1 MMIPTGDSVNCF
13 EEDSMKKS
21 RKRLIAWML
30 AAVMALTCGSGAAF
44 ADEVQTEGEGAAG
57 EAVNVEAEQLE
68 VNTEDEN
75 TEISPEEDSSEIIPG
90 DDSSVD
96 GEKQAEETDNAR
108 LGDGSEESG
117 SAVQVDYAGYIE
129 RLSDTVYAF
138 PGETAGF
145 TTKLLRYESNEET
158 GEWSLKKV
166 DNYTVKWDVVQKA
179 ATEGEPIIEENSV
192 TMSEDTKRLDV
203 TVKKTSPISSIEIIP
218 NFYIGD
224 KLVYDNEKIFLHV
237 RNFYGKITDNYGDNE
252 PSMPGDSIDYTFE
265 LGWKEYNEESG
276 EVNDIDTSEIEIEWE
291 VVLKD
296 KNDEVDPTH
305 KINEYVSYNVDGK
318 KLHLELLDKWVDE
331 KKYVVIEATAST
343 EDGKYS
349 TDDERRIVLEKNVD
363 IETIEC
369 IAEAGSVIS
378 IDDLKPQVKRYPAGT
393 KVDGCDFTFSDEY
406 FLETKDGSV
415 PLKDVTVSPDG
426 KTLTVP
432 KVKEG
437 RYIVCINA
445 DNGITLPTQFYAP
458 IYVVNKD
465 AAETTDDAAAGT
477 TDGSDN
483 DSKSDKDSAKTGDDN
498 NLALWLVLML
508 LAGAGIAGTA
518 VYTRRKRTTE

>member
-1 MMIPTGDSVNCF
+1 MVG
-13 EEDSMKKS
+13 
-21 RKRLIAWML
+21 
-30 AAVMALTCGSGAAF
+30 
-44 ADEVQTEGEGAAG
+44 
-57 EAVNVEAEQLE
+57 
-68 VNTEDEN
+68 
-75 TEISPEEDSSEIIPG
+75 
-90 DDSSVD
+90 
-96 GEKQAEETDNAR
+96 
-108 LGDGSEESG
+108 
-117 SAVQVDYAGYIE
+117 
-129 RLSDTVYAF
+129 
-138 PGETAGF
+138 
-145 TTKLLRYESNEET
+145 
-158 GEWSLKKV
+158 KKV
-166 DNYTVKWDVVQKA
+166 DNYTVKWEVVQKA

-192 TMSEDTKRLDV
+192 SMSEDTKRLDV
-203 TVKKTSPISSIEIIP
+203 TVKKTSPISSIEITP
-218 NFYIGD
+218 KFYIGD
-224 KLVYDNEKIFLHV
+224 KLVYGNVTISLHV
-237 RNFYGKITDNYGDNE
+237 RNFFGKITDNCGGNE
-252 PSMPGDSIDYTFE
+252 PTMPGDSIDYTFE
-265 LGWKEYNEESG
+265 LGWKEYDKESG
-276 EVNDIDTSEIEIEWE
+276 KVIDIDTSDIEIKWE

-378 IDDLKPQVKRYPAGT
+378 IDDLKPQVKRYPTGT

-498 NLALWLVLML
+498 NLALWLALML
-508 LAGAGIAGTA
+508 LAGAGTAGTA
-518 VYTRRKRTTE
+518 VYTRKKRTTE

>member
-1 MMIPTGDSVNCF
+1 
-13 EEDSMKKS
+13 
-21 RKRLIAWML
+21 
-30 AAVMALTCGSGAAF
+30 
-44 ADEVQTEGEGAAG
+44 
-57 EAVNVEAEQLE
+57 
-68 VNTEDEN
+68 
-75 TEISPEEDSSEIIPG
+75 
-90 DDSSVD
+90 
-96 GEKQAEETDNAR
+96 
-108 LGDGSEESG
+108 
-117 SAVQVDYAGYIE
+117 
-129 RLSDTVYAF
+129 
-138 PGETAGF
+138 
-145 TTKLLRYESNEET
+145 
-158 GEWSLKKV
+158 
-166 DNYTVKWDVVQKA
+166 
-179 ATEGEPIIEENSV
+179 
-192 TMSEDTKRLDV
+192 MSEDTKRLDV
-203 TVKKTSPISSIEIIP
+203 TVKKTSPKSSIEIIP
-218 NFYIGD
+218 KFYIGD

-237 RNFYGKITDNYGDNE
+237 RNFYGKITDNCGGNE
-252 PSMPGDSIDYTFE
+252 PTMPGDSIDYTFE

-276 EVNDIDTSEIEIEWE
+276 EVNDIDTSDIEIKWE

-305 KINEYVSYNVDGK
+305 NINEYVSYSVDGK

-378 IDDLKPQVKRYPAGT
+378 IDDLKPQVKRYPTGT
-393 KVDGCDFTFSDEY
+393 KVDGCVFKFSDEY

-415 PLKDVTVSPDG
+415 PLEDVTVSPDG

-465 AAETTDDAAAGT
+465 AAETTDNAAAGR

-483 DSKSDKDSAKTGDDN
+483 ASKSDEDSAKTGDDN

-508 LAGAGIAGTA
+508 LAGAGTAGTA

>member
-1 MMIPTGDSVNCF
+1 
-13 EEDSMKKS
+13 MKKS

-57 EAVNVEAEQLE
+57 EVVKVEAEQPE
-68 VNTEDEN
+68 VSPVDENTDAAQEDEN
-75 TEISPEEDSSEIIPG
+75 TGVSPEDG
-90 DDSSVD
+90 NTVD
-96 GEKQAEETDNAR
+96 GEKQTEEKDNAR
-108 LGDGSEESG
+108 LGDGSEESD
-117 SAVQVDYAGYIE
+117 SAVQVYYAGYIE
-129 RLSDTVYAF
+129 RLSDTLYAF

-145 TTKLLRYESNEET
+145 TTKLLRIESNEET
-158 GEWSLKKV
+158 GDWSVKEV
-166 DNYTVKWDVVQKA
+166 DNYTVEWDVVQKA
-179 ATEGEPIIEENSV
+179 ATEGEPIIYKNSV
-192 TMSEDTKRLDV
+192 SMSKDTKGLGV
-203 TVKKTSPISSIEIIP
+203 TVEKTSPISSIEIIP

-252 PSMPGDSIDYTFE
+252 PSMPGDSADFTFE
-265 LGWKEYNEESG
+265 IGWKEYDEELD
-276 EVNDIDTSEIEIEWE
+276 EVTDIDTSDIEIKWE

-343 EDGKYS
+343 KDGKYS
-349 TDDERRIVLEKNVD
+349 TSDWRRIVLEKDVD
-363 IETIEC
+363 LETIEF

-378 IDDLKPQVKRYPAGT
+378 IDDLQPQVKRYNSQNPTGT
-393 KVDGCDFTFSDEY
+393 KVDGCDFKFSDEY
-406 FLETKDGSV
+406 FLETKDGGV
-415 PLKDVTVSPDG
+415 PLEGVTVGRDG
-426 KTLTVP
+426 KTLKIP
-432 KVKEG
+432 KVADG
-437 RYIVCINA
+437 RYVVCIYAKDKIGLNS
-445 DNGITLPTQFYAP
+445 QFFYAP
-458 IYVVNKD
+458 IQVVNKD

-477 TDGSDN
+477 TDGSGN

-508 LAGAGIAGTA
+508 LAGAGTAGTA

>member
-1 MMIPTGDSVNCF
+1 M
-13 EEDSMKKS
+13 
-21 RKRLIAWML
+21 
-30 AAVMALTCGSGAAF
+30 
-44 ADEVQTEGEGAAG
+44 
-57 EAVNVEAEQLE
+57 
-68 VNTEDEN
+68 
-75 TEISPEEDSSEIIPG
+75 
-90 DDSSVD
+90 
-96 GEKQAEETDNAR
+96 
-108 LGDGSEESG
+108 
-117 SAVQVDYAGYIE
+117 QVDYAGDIE

-145 TTKLLRYESNEET
+145 TTKLLRIESNEET
-158 GEWSLKKV
+158 GEWSVKEV
-166 DNYTVKWDVVQKA
+166 DDYTVKWDVVQKA

-203 TVKKTSPISSIEIIP
+203 TVNKTSPISTIEIIP
-218 NFYIGD
+218 KFYIGD
-224 KLVYDNEKIFLHV
+224 KLIYDNERIFLHV
-237 RNFYGKITDNYGDNE
+237 RNFYGKITDNCGGNE
-252 PSMPGDSIDYTFE
+252 PTMPGDSIDYTFE
-265 LGWKEYNEESG
+265 IGWKEYNEESG

-305 KINEYVSYNVDGK
+305 KINEYVSYNVDDK

-349 TDDERRIVLEKNVD
+349 TSDWRRIVLEKNVD

-393 KVDGCDFTFSDEY
+393 KVDGCDFKFSDEY
-406 FLETKDGSV
+406 FFLETKDGSV
-415 PLKDVTVSPDG
+415 PLEGVTVGSDG
-426 KTLTVP
+426 KTLKIP
-432 KVKEG
+432 KVEAG
-437 RYIVCINA
+437 RYVVLIIVEEKNERI
-445 DNGITLPTQFYAP
+445 GMFYAP
-458 IYVVNKD
+458 INVVNKGAD
-465 AAETTDDAAAGT
+465 TTTDNAAAGT
-477 TDGSDN
+477 TDSSDN
-483 DSKSDKDSAKTGDDN
+483 ASKSDKDSAKTGDDN

-508 LAGAGIAGTA
+508 LAGAGTAGTA

>member
-1 MMIPTGDSVNCF
+1 
-13 EEDSMKKS
+13 MKKS

-57 EAVNVEAEQLE
+57 EVVKVEAEQPE
-68 VNTEDEN
+68 VNTEDGN
-75 TEISPEEDSSEIIPG
+75 TEISPEDENTGVSPEDG
-90 DDSSVD
+90 NTVD
-96 GEKQAEETDNAR
+96 GEKQTEAKDTAK
-108 LGDGSEESG
+108 LGDGSEESD
-117 SAVQVDYAGYIE
+117 SAVQVEYAGYIE

-145 TTKLLRYESNEET
+145 TTELLRIESNEET
-158 GEWSLKKV
+158 GEWSEKKV
-166 DNYTVKWDVVQKA
+166 DNYTVKWEVVQKA

-192 TMSEDTKRLDV
+192 SMSEDTKRLDV

-218 NFYIGD
+218 KFYIGD

-237 RNFYGKITDNYGDNE
+237 RNFYGKITDNCGGNE
-252 PSMPGDSIDYTFE
+252 PTMPGDSIDYTFE
-265 LGWKEYNEESG
+265 LGWKEYDKESG
-276 EVNDIDTSEIEIEWE
+276 KVIDIDTSDIEIKWE

-349 TDDERRIVLEKNVD
+349 TSDCRRIVLEKNVD

-415 PLKDVTVSPDG
+415 PLEGVTVSPDG
-426 KTLTVP
+426 KTLKIP
-432 KVKEG
+432 KVADG
-437 RYIVCINA
+437 RYVVCIYAKDKIGLNS
-445 DNGITLPTQFYAP
+445 QFFYAP
-458 IYVVNKD
+458 IQVVNKD

-477 TDGSDN
+477 TDGSGN

-508 LAGAGIAGTA
+508 LAGAGTAGTA
-518 VYTRRKRTTE
+518 VYTRRKRTIE

>member
-1 MMIPTGDSVNCF
+1 
-13 EEDSMKKS
+13 MKKS

-30 AAVMALTCGSGAAF
+30 AAVMALTCGSSAAF
-44 ADEVQTEGEGAAG
+44 ADEVQTEGEGAAC
-57 EAVNVEAEQLE
+57 EAVNVEAEQPE
-68 VNTEDEN
+68 VNTEDGN
-75 TEISPEEDSSEIIPG
+75 TEISPEDENTGVSPEDG
-90 DDSSVD
+90 NTVD
-96 GEKQAEETDNAR
+96 GEKQTEAKDTAK
-108 LGDGSEESG
+108 LGDGSEESD

-145 TTKLLRYESNEET
+145 TTKLLRIESNEET
-158 GEWSLKKV
+158 GDWSVKEV
-166 DNYTVKWDVVQKA
+166 DNYTVEWDVVQKA
-179 ATEGEPIIEENSV
+179 ATEGDIIYANSV
-192 TMSEDTKRLDV
+192 STSKDTKRLDV
-203 TVKKTSPISSIEIIP
+203 TVNENSPVSSIEIIP
-218 NFYIGD
+218 KFYIGD
-224 KLVYDNEKIFLHV
+224 KLVYGNGKIYLHV
-237 RNFYGKITDNYGDNE
+237 RNFYGKITDNCGGNE
-252 PSMPGDSIDYTFE
+252 PTMPGDSIDYTFE
-265 LGWKEYNEESG
+265 IGWKEYYEELD
-276 EVNDIDTSEIEIEWE
+276 EVIDIDTSEIEIKWE

-331 KKYVVIEATAST
+331 KKYVVIEATTST
-343 EDGKYS
+343 KDGKYS
-349 TDDERRIVLEKNVD
+349 TSDWRRIVLEKNVD

-415 PLKDVTVSPDG
+415 PLEGVTVGRDG
-426 KTLTVP
+426 KTLKIP
-432 KVKEG
+432 KVADG
-437 RYIVCINA
+437 RYVVCIYAKDKTGLNS
-445 DNGITLPTQFYAP
+445 QFFYAP
-458 IYVVNKD
+458 IQVVNKD

-477 TDGSDN
+477 TDGSGN

-508 LAGAGIAGTA
+508 LAGAGTAGTA

>member
-1 MMIPTGDSVNCF
+1 
-13 EEDSMKKS
+13 MKKS
-21 RKRLIAWML
+21 RKSLIAWML
-30 AAVMALTCGSGAAF
+30 AAVMVLTCGSGAAF

-57 EAVNVEAEQLE
+57 ETVNVEAEQPE
-68 VNTEDEN
+68 VNTEDGN
-75 TEISPEEDSSEIIPG
+75 TEISPEDENTGVSPEDG
-90 DDSSVD
+90 NTVD
-96 GEKQAEETDNAR
+96 GEKQTEAKDTAK
-108 LGDGSEESG
+108 LGDGSEESD

-145 TTKLLRYESNEET
+145 TTELLRIESNEET
-158 GEWSLKKV
+158 GDWSEKKV
-166 DNYTVKWDVVQKA
+166 DNYTVKWEVVQKA
-179 ATEGEPIIEENSV
+179 ATEGETIIYENSV
-192 TMSEDTKRLDV
+192 SMSEDTKRLDV
-203 TVKKTSPISSIEIIP
+203 TVKKTSPISTIEITP
-218 NFYIGD
+218 KFYIGD
-224 KLVYDNEKIFLHV
+224 KLVYGNVTISLHV

-252 PSMPGDSIDYTFE
+252 PSMPGDSADFTFE
-265 LGWKEYNEESG
+265 IGWKEYDEELD
-276 EVNDIDTSEIEIEWE
+276 EVTDIDTSDIEIKWE

-349 TDDERRIVLEKNVD
+349 TSDWRRIVLEKDVD

-378 IDDLKPQVKRYPAGT
+378 IDALQPQVKRYNSQDPTGK
-393 KVDGCDFTFSDEY
+393 KVDGCDFKFSDEY
-406 FLETKDGSV
+406 FFLETKDGSV
-415 PLKDVTVSPDG
+415 PLEGVTVGSDG
-426 KTLTVP
+426 KTLKIP
-432 KVKEG
+432 KVEAG
-437 RYIVCINA
+437 RYVVLIIVEEKNERI
-445 DNGITLPTQFYAP
+445 GMFYAP
-458 IYVVNKD
+458 INVVNKGAD
-465 AAETTDDAAAGT
+465 TTTDNAVAGT
-477 TDGSDN
+477 TDSSGN
-483 DSKSDKDSAKTGDDN
+483 DTKSEKDSAKTGDDN

-508 LAGAGIAGTA
+508 LAGAGTAGTA

>member
-1 MMIPTGDSVNCF
+1 
-13 EEDSMKKS
+13 MKKS

-30 AAVMALTCGSGAAF
+30 AAIMALTCGSGAAF

-57 EAVNVEAEQLE
+57 EVVKVEAEQPE
-68 VNTEDEN
+68 VSPVDENTDAAQEDEN
-75 TEISPEEDSSEIIPG
+75 TGVSPEDG
-90 DDSSVD
+90 NTVD
-96 GEKQAEETDNAR
+96 GEKQTEEKDTAR
-108 LGDGSEESG
+108 LGEESEENG
-117 SAVQVDYAGYIE
+117 SSVQVNYAGYIE
-129 RLSDTVYAF
+129 RLSDTIYAF

-158 GEWSLKKV
+158 GEWSVKEV
-166 DNYTVKWDVVQKA
+166 DDYTVKWEVVQKA
-179 ATEGEPIIEENSV
+179 ATEGEPIIDGNSV
-192 TMSEDTKRLDV
+192 TMSKDTKGLDV
-203 TVKKTSPISSIEIIP
+203 TVKKTSPISDIEITP
-218 NFYIGD
+218 KFYIGD
-224 KLVYDNEKIFLHV
+224 KLVYGNVTISLHV

-252 PSMPGDSIDYTFE
+252 PSMPGDSADFTFE
-265 LGWKEYNEESG
+265 IGWKEYDEELD
-276 EVNDIDTSEIEIEWE
+276 EVTDIDTSDIEIKWE

-445 DNGITLPTQFYAP
+445 DNGKLGTQFYAP
-458 IYVVNKD
+458 IHVVSKNPDKV
-465 AAETTDDAAAGT
+465 TDNAAAGR

-483 DSKSDKDSAKTGDDN
+483 DSKSDKDSAKTGDDT
-498 NLALWLVLML
+498 NLALWLALML
-508 LAGAGIAGTA
+508 LAGAGTAGTA